1 VKEDGMLFPMAD
13 EMLSPEGQKRVLDGF
28 DRVER
33 KESGEGAH
41 EKFHAL
47 AEKLEGQGRLLSD

>member
-1 VKEDGMLFPMAD
+1 MLFPMAD